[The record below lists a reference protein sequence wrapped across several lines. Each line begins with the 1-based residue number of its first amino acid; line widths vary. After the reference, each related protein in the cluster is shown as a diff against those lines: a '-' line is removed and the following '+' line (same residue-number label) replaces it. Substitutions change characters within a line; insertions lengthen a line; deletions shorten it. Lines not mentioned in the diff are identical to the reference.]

1 VMAMTGPITLTTLDC
16 DVLRRI
22 ATDRV
27 ADARRRLAGATSSA
41 VVEGLMTE
49 LGETACVLKAAE
61 SASVA
66 RSEVDRIMRVLERAR
81 ALAKEAM
88 PGRLNT
94 GHGEAERR
102 LKDIEATMQHL
113 SGGSGE

>member
-1 VMAMTGPITLTTLDC
+1 MATTGPITLTTLDC

-22 ATDRV
+22 AKDRV
-27 ADARRRLAGATSSA
+27 AEARGRLAGATSSA

-49 LGETACVLKAAE
+49 LGETARVLKAAE

-66 RSEVDRIMRVLERAR
+66 RSEVDRIMGVLERAR
-81 ALAKEAM
+81 ALAKETM
-88 PGRLNT
+88 PGRLST
-94 GHGEAERR
+94 GYAEAKKR